1 MKKNFSLFPN
11 ENVYN
16 EKIYGIYLKNNQ
28 SNYSVVLEK
37 EDILSKNENNENTR
51 LDSFL
56 SETSKQIIY
65 SPFIKKLSKI
75 YDKLLISYNSKLKN
89 IFDIIV
95 LILVNASSL
104 IILYDVCYKDY
115 ESEDYFEINFTETFF
130 YYIIEILFAIYIIL
144 QFFQTFQDKN
154 KLIEVRSFK
163 RIAKRYLKF
172 WFYIDF
178 ISIIPFELM
187 ISKEDFYNY
196 FKLFRLLRLPK
207 FIQTI
212 DVKRFDNLMGNI
224 ITQRNKENGNK
235 KLKLLFNIRYIFKII
250 RLIIMASII
259 TYILGCFWYIYC
271 YYIYL
276 YRIDFNDDEDSFIIK
291 YHLLYVSSHER
302 FIYSCY
308 FVLTALSTVGYGDYN
323 AQNDL
328 EKIFGIIIML
338 LGVAIFSYVMS
349 EFSDQIN
356 IYNQTFGDM
365 NKSENLQNWLYLMN
379 KYDKNRPVDNELI
392 FKIEKDFKFFWKN
405 DRTKSIEKNDRFLV
419 NLPKDTK
426 IKLVDYFWKDIFD
439 KFSFFDTKIDHKENI
454 NQKNKYYKFYY
465 ELSFLMLPRFFET
478 NEKIYEINQET
489 EEIYFIME
497 GQVVLNI
504 PELNRNFL
512 KLYSGDYFGGYYC
525 LYNCNSHYD
534 YIAFTDCKMF
544 AINKKS
550 LLILLL
556 NFPDLFEKMRIKE
569 YNKFKNGIKNI
580 MDKKLKSEFGNDYK
594 IFDLV
599 EQNENLFGMNI
610 NKIIKKNIDFK
621 ENEIKNLMNDVE
633 KKYNDLNDKY
643 KNVKDLYKNFYD
655 KCENDYKIINNSN
668 KNNNNNIN
676 SNDINNIL

>member
-1 MKKNFSLFPN
+1 MKKIFSLFPN
-11 ENVYN
+11 ENEYK

-28 SNYSVVLEK
+28 SNYSVFLE
-37 EDILSKNENNENTR
+37 EENFSKNENINESTS

-56 SETSKQIIY
+56 SESSKQIIY
-65 SPFIKKLSKI
+65 SPFIKKISKI
-75 YDKLLISYNSKLKN
+75 YNKLLISYNSKIKS

-95 LILVNASSL
+95 LILVNISSL

-115 ESEDYFEINFTETFF
+115 ESDDIFEIKFTNSI
-130 YYIIEILFAIYIIL
+130 YYIIIEVLFFIYIVL
-144 QFFQTFQDKN
+144 QFFHTYQDKD

-163 RIAKRYLKF
+163 KIAKRYLKA
-172 WFYIDF
+172 WFLIDF
-178 ISIIPFELM
+178 ISIIPFEILTTKKNF
-187 ISKEDFYNY
+187 SNY
-196 FKLFRLLRLPK
+196 IKLIRLIRLLK

-259 TYILGCFWYIYC
+259 TYILGCLWYVYC
-271 YYIYL
+271 YQIYL
-276 YRIDFNDDEDSFIIK
+276 YRINFNEDENSFIIK
-291 YHLLYVSSHER
+291 YNLLYVSSHER

-323 AQNDL
+323 AQNDY

-405 DRTKSIEKNDRFLV
+405 DRTKSIEKNDRFLI
-419 NLPKDTK
+419 NLPKDIK

-439 KFSFFDTKIDHKENI
+439 KFNFFETKIDHKENI
-454 NQKNKYYKFYY
+454 QHKNKYYKFYY
-465 ELSFLMLPRFFET
+465 ELTFLMLPRFFES

-489 EEIYFIME
+489 EEIYFIIE

-504 PELNRNFL
+504 PELNKNFL

-544 AINKKS
+544 AINKKN

-580 MDKKLKSEFGNDYK
+580 MDKKIKAEFEDYQ

-599 EQNENLFGMNI
+599 DVNDNLFGMNI
-610 NKIIKKNIDFK
+610 NKVIKNNINHK
-621 ENEIKNLMNDVE
+621 QNEIQNLMNDVE
-633 KKYNDLNDKY
+633 KKYNDLNEKY
-643 KNVKDLYKNFYD
+643 KNVEDSYKNFYN
-655 KCENDYKIINNSN
+655 KCQNDYKIIDNNT
-668 KNNNNNIN
+668 NNNIN
-676 SNDINNIL
+676 NIII